1 LLAEFQ
7 ADMLGTIIS
16 LTVLSAAALT
26 TLGAVD
32 WQKCHQHLKL
42 LALLLFVLFLDN
54 LILVFVNQQPGLQI
68 VLNGSCGPI
77 LLLWSGKL
85 YSVIASLFIAALIN
99 RTIPLKT
106 LGLTLEQ
113 KRGSLLPGIVVM
125 LLAALAAFW
134 IGSGWDKLGF
144 SLVCLIYMAVMP
156 GLNEELVYRGLLL
169 GILDHILP
177 PRWNFLGAKI
187 GWGACL
193 TSLIFGLLHGFWVSP
208 DLTFHFQWYPVL
220 FSSASGFLFA
230 WQKERTGSL
239 LIPFLTHGMV
249 DFCIGLARMI

>member
-1 LLAEFQ
+1 
-7 ADMLGTIIS
+7 MLGTILS

-26 TLGAVD
+26 TLGVVD
-32 WQKCHQHLKL
+32 WQKCHKHLKL
-42 LALLLFVLFLDN
+42 LALFSCILFLDN
-54 LILVFVNQQPGLQI
+54 LILVFVNQHPELQI
-68 VLNGSCGPI
+68 IPNGSWGPI
-77 LLLWSGKL
+77 LLVWSGKF
-85 YSVIASLFIAALIN
+85 YSIAASLIIAVLIS
-99 RTIPLKT
+99 RTMTLSE
-106 LGLTLEQ
+106 LGLTLSQ
-113 KRGSLLPGIVVM
+113 KRGSLLPGMGVM
-125 LLAALAAFW
+125 LIASLAAFW

-187 GWGACL
+187 GWGAWL
-193 TSLIFGLLHGFWVSP
+193 TALIFGMLHGFWVSP

-220 FSSASGFLFA
+220 FSSLTGFLFA

-249 DFCIGLARMI
+249 DFWIELARMI